1 MTTEQ
6 PAPQGTIGTTWLVGD
21 VGATNARFGLVS
33 PDGAVLHSSNFAC
46 ADFAEIG
53 DALDAYLAMGGDLP
67 MPRLGAL
74 AIAALITGDQI
85 RMTNHPWNFSVAVLR
100 DRLGLERLVAIND
113 FTAVALALPRLTAGD
128 RMAVGGGAPVAGRP
142 IGVLGPGSG
151 LGVSGLIPAGSGWV
165 PLAGEGG
172 HVTMAAANERESAVL
187 ELMRRG
193 FDHVSAERCLSGPGL
208 VNLYNSL
215 AALDRVPA
223 AAYTAAQITDPE
235 IGARDLL
242 CHEATAMFCAMLGTI
257 AGDLALTLGA
267 RGGVYI
273 SGGIVPRLGARFVES
288 GFRERFEAK
297 GRLRPYLAAIPT
309 YVVTHKLPAFLG
321 CATALS

>member
-85 RMTNHPWNFSVAVLR
+85 RMTNHPWSFSVAVLR

-113 FTAVALALPRLTAGD
+113 FTAVALALPRLKASD

-142 IGVLGPGSG
+142 IGVLGRVVGVVG
-151 LGVSGLIPAGSGWV
+151 RCVVSG
-165 PLAGEGG
+165 
-172 HVTMAAANERESAVL
+172 
-187 ELMRRG
+187 
-193 FDHVSAERCLSGPGL
+193 RCWCG
-208 VNLYNSL
+208 
-215 AALDRVPA
+215 
-223 AAYTAAQITDPE
+223 
-235 IGARDLL
+235 
-242 CHEATAMFCAMLGTI
+242 
-257 AGDLALTLGA
+257 
-267 RGGVYI
+267 RGG
-273 SGGIVPRLGARFVES
+273 GGGRVVVSMFHSWLS
-288 GFRERFEAK
+288 MSFRSPFS
-297 GRLRPYLAAIPT
+297 
-309 YVVTHKLPAFLG
+309 FL
-321 CATALS
+321 